1 MILSWAGGG
10 GSPPVPLWSDDD
22 DEEEEEG
29 ILLFVAIK
37 YKKKTSNDEVL
48 SEEEE
53 EDVNNNSDRLT
64 DSGIGEEHEKITSE
78 EKKVL
83 GSNKDDEINP
93 NMSERKLKED
103 EDNEQH
109 PAKEGDVKL
118 INDKLGDTGGSEN
131 ENIESS
137 KEDLENLETIESS
150 KGEDDSKNLKNENA
164 EDDCKEDKLDGGQSE
179 EVGGSDSPVM
189 TNLAEVVN
197 LAKMTNLAEK
207 DTNVKAPSFGQEKK
221 DREEENE
228 ELGLKDKIERDGADK
243 CDIKVVND
251 CKTEGDEGCSKRVT
265 WKSGAGLEER
275 LGGEK
280 RKAGVRKSREVDRG
294 RAGGRG
300 RGGVRGLGKVDKDKL
315 DKDKDKLD
323 KDNVISERPS
333 GVEIGRAWERS
344 LRLRTSGRGDRA
356 LRSQDR
362 AGRAGRSSSSLRGKT
377 HVGQG
382 GGGGGD
388 GEERVEGDWEADGGG
403 GPGWRSQRRLRSKP
417 HRPSSGR

>member
-10 GSPPVPLWSDDD
+10 RSPPVPLWSDDD
-22 DEEEEEG
+22 DEEEEEEG

-37 YKKKTSNDEVL
+37 YKKKTSTDEIL

-83 GSNKDDEINP
+83 DSYKDVEINP

-103 EDNEQH
+103 EDNEQYA
-109 PAKEGDVKL
+109 AKEGEVKL
-118 INDKLGDTGGSEN
+118 INDKLGDNGGSEN

-137 KEDLENLETIESS
+137 NEDSENLETIVSS
-150 KGEDDSKNLKNENA
+150 KGEDDFKNLKNENA
-164 EDDCKEDKLDGGQSE
+164 EDDREEDKLDGGQIEE

-189 TNLAEVVN
+189 TDLADVVN
-197 LAKMTNLAEK
+197 LAKVTNLAEK
-207 DTNVKAPSFGQEKK
+207 DTNVKTPSFGQEKK

-228 ELGLKDKIERDGADK
+228 ELGFKGTNEPDGEDE

-265 WKSGAGLEER
+265 WKPGAGLEER
-275 LGGEK
+275 LGGDK
-280 RKAGVRKSREVDRG
+280 RGAGVRKSREVEEGARG

-300 RGGVRGLGKVDKDKL
+300 RGGVRGVGKVDKE
-315 DKDKDKLD
+315 KDKLD
-323 KDNVISERPS
+323 KDNLISGRPS

-344 LRLRTSGRGDRA
+344 LRLRTGV
-356 LRSQDR
+356 RSQDR
-362 AGRAGRSSSSLRGKT
+362 GGWAGRSLSSRRGKT
-377 HVGQG
+377 HIRQ
-382 GGGGGD
+382 GGGGD
-388 GEERVEGDWEADGGG
+388 GGERVEGDWEADGGG

-417 HRPSSGR
+417 HRPSSGRW

>member
-10 GSPPVPLWSDDD
+10 RSPPVPLWSDDD

-37 YKKKTSNDEVL
+37 YKKKTSNVEIL
-48 SEEEE
+48 SEEE
-53 EDVNNNSDRLT
+53 DMNNNSDRLT
-64 DSGIGEEHEKITSE
+64 DSGIGEEQEKITSE

-83 GSNKDDEINP
+83 DSNKDDDINP
-93 NMSERKLKED
+93 NKSKEHF
-103 EDNEQH
+103 DNEQH
-109 PAKEGDVKL
+109 AAKEGEVKL
-118 INDKLGDTGGSEN
+118 INDKLGDNDGSEN
-131 ENIESS
+131 EDIESS
-137 KEDLENLETIESS
+137 NKDSENFETIESS

-164 EDDCKEDKLDGGQSE
+164 EDDCEEDKSDGGPSG

-197 LAKMTNLAEK
+197 LAKKTNLAEK
-207 DTNVKAPSFGQEKK
+207 DTNVKTPSFGQEKK

-228 ELGLKDKIERDGADK
+228 ELGLKDTNEPDGKDE

-275 LGGEK
+275 LGGHK
-280 RKAGVRKSREVDRG
+280 RGAGVRKSREVEGARG

-300 RGGVRGLGKVDKDKL
+300 RGGVRGVGKVDKDKL

-344 LRLRTSGRGDRA
+344 LRLRTS

-362 AGRAGRSSSSLRGKT
+362 AGWAGRSSSSLRGKT
-377 HVGQG
+377 PVGRAAAAGG

-417 HRPSSGR
+417 HRPSSGRW